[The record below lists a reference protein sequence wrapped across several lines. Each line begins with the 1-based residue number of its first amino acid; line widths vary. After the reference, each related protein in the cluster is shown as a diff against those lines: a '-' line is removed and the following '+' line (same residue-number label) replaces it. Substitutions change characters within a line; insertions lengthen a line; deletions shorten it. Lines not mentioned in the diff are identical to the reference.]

1 MISAISGNDSPSPTP
16 APASI
21 PNIKN
26 ISKMDL
32 KILLKGKLSL
42 TKIDPKV
49 RGVDGLRVDAIANAT
64 AGRAYIAHPLKP
76 Q

>member
-1 MISAISGNDSPSPTP
+1 
-16 APASI
+16 
-21 PNIKN
+21 
-26 ISKMDL
+26 MDL